1 MSPLEVRNFDGGS
14 WKYSFSW
21 ETVVTK
27 CVEVSFLFLLLLL
40 LLLLLLSLLLLLFL
54 SFVS

>member
-27 CVEVSFLFLLLLL
+27 CVEVSFLLLFL
-40 LLLLLLSLLLLLFL
+40 LLLLLLSLRFL